1 MKRFLPQALGKQGD
15 PQAVNL
21 KGIDRIMKHSNFV
34 HLHVHSQYSLLD
46 GAIRFEE
53 VLDLAKRYQMG
64 ALALTDHGNMFGVIE
79 FYQMAIRHGIK
90 PIVGCEVYV
99 SPGSRFE
106 KKAVEG
112 TEGAYHLTL
121 LVKNRIG
128 YFNLIK
134 LVSLAYLEGF
144 YYKPRVD
151 QELLNKYNEGLIALS
166 GCLKGEIA
174 VHAARGE
181 MKRAL
186 QSAEQ
191 YKRIFDQRRF
201 FIEIQN
207 NGVENQM
214 LLNDRLLE
222 IGHQLSLPIVATND
236 CHYLQRKDAKAHE
249 VLLCIQTGKT
259 LSESDRMRFPSDE
272 FYFKSPQEM
281 ADLFKSNP
289 EAIAHTIE
297 IAEQCNLELKFE
309 EKHIP
314 KISVPP
320 GESLESHLER
330 LSREGLERRLMS
342 YREREDFKERSS
354 HYWTRLAEELKVIKS
369 MGYSGY
375 FLIVADFI
383 NFAKSRRIPVGPG
396 RGSAAGSLVAYALNI
411 TDLDPIEYD
420 LIFERFLNP
429 GRKSSMPDVDVD
441 FCMEG
446 RNDVIQYVMDKYGKE
461 NVAQIITFGKM
472 QARAVIRDVGRVMD
486 IPYAEVDRIA
496 KLIPNTL
503 NITLDQALKQ
513 EPRLEEVVRKDPKV
527 ESLFSVAKLLE
538 GLSRH
543 ASTHAA
549 GVVISNKPLTEYLPL
564 YRGQNGEVMTQY
576 PMKEVEA
583 IGLVKFDF
591 LGLKTLTVVNHT
603 IQLIEK
609 DHGVK
614 IELSQIPLDDP
625 KVFSLLGTGSTLGIF
640 QLESSG
646 MKDLLVKLKPENF
659 REIIALVALYRPGP
673 LRSGM
678 VDEFIKRKHGKET
691 IRYEV
696 KELEGILKDTYG
708 VIVYQEQ
715 VMRIASSLANFS
727 LEDAD
732 ILRRA
737 MSKKDPKEMEMQKEK
752 FLEGARKNRIP
763 PTKAGKIFDQMAK
776 FAEYGFN
783 KSHSAA
789 YALIAYQTAYLKAH
803 YPIEFMAALLTSE
816 VQNADKIVKY
826 IAECREMGINI
837 LPPDINESYK
847 DFTVI
852 GNQIRFGLAAV
863 KNVGDAAIESIL
875 SEREQR
881 GKFQSLSDFCKRV
894 DLRKVNR
901 RVVESLIK
909 CGAFDFSKAYRSQ
922 MLTILDDILERSQS
936 AQRKRGEAQ
945 LSMLMSVLEEK
956 DEGYPEI
963 DEFPENQLIIFEK
976 ETIGFYIS
984 RHPLSRYQ
992 EEIKKYSHED
1002 TSTLPGLPN
1011 GTEVKICGLVSGL
1024 KEIHTKKGDRMAF
1037 LNLEDMKGFVEV
1049 ILFPEVFKASLTCL
1063 REGDP
1068 ILVRGTLDLAE
1079 DRVKIKGLEVHS
1091 LSKGSSSQMKTLHLK
1106 ISVSSLSP
1114 SQLFDLKEIIL
1125 SNKGAYKVLLHFMD
1139 GNERETVV
1147 ALSDQYRVDPSQ
1159 KFQNDIKNL
1168 FKSPLISFE

>member
-1 MKRFLPQALGKQGD
+1 MEHA
-15 PQAVNL
+15 
-21 KGIDRIMKHSNFV
+21 NFV

-53 VLDLAKRYQMG
+53 ACDLAKKYRMT

-79 FYQMAIRHGIK
+79 FYQMAIKHGIK
-90 PIVGCEVYV
+90 PIVGCEIYV
-99 SPGSRFE
+99 APGSRFE
-106 KKAVEG
+106 KKPVEG

-121 LVKNRIG
+121 LVKNRTG
-128 YFNLIK
+128 YYNLIK
-134 LVSLAYLEGF
+134 LASLAHLEGF

-151 QELLNKYNEGLIALS
+151 KKLLSQYNEGLIALS

-174 VHAARGE
+174 VQASRGGL
-181 MKRAL
+181 KKAL
-186 QSAEQ
+186 QSAEE
-191 YKRIFDQRRF
+191 YRRIFDDRRF
-201 FIEIQN
+201 YIEVQN
-207 NGVENQM
+207 NGVENQ
-214 LLNDRLLE
+214 LLVNERLME
-222 IGHQLSLPIVATND
+222 IGQQLSLPVVATND
-236 CHYLQRKDAKAHE
+236 CHYLHRKDAKAHE

-259 LSESDRMRFPSDE
+259 LQDSDRMKFPSDE

-281 ADLFKSNP
+281 ADLFQNDP
-289 EAIAHTIE
+289 EAITHTVE
-297 IAEQCNLELKFE
+297 IADRCNLELKFE

-314 KISVPP
+314 RIAVPQ
-320 GESLESHLER
+320 GESLDSHLER
-330 LSREGLERRLMS
+330 LSREGLERRLLS
-342 YREREDFKERSS
+342 LKDRKDFKERSAQ
-354 HYWTRLAEELKVIKS
+354 YGERLEEELKIIKS

-383 NFAKSRRIPVGPG
+383 RFAKNRAIPVGPG

-446 RNDVIQYVMDKYGKE
+446 RDEVIRYVMDRYGKE

-486 IPYAEVDRIA
+486 LPYAEVDRIA
-496 KLIPNTL
+496 KLIPSIPL
-503 NITLDQALKQ
+503 NITLDQALDQ
-513 EPRLEEVVRKDPKV
+513 EPQLRELIKKDPKV
-527 ESLFSVAKLLE
+527 ESLFNIAKPLE
-538 GLSRH
+538 GLTRH

-549 GVVISNKPLTEYLPL
+549 GVVISNKSLMEYLPL

-576 PMKEVEA
+576 PMKEVET

-591 LGLKTLTVVNHT
+591 LGLKTLTQVNHA

-609 DHGVK
+609 DHQEK

-625 KVFSLLGTGSTLGIF
+625 EVFALLGSGSTLGIF
-640 QLESSG
+640 QLESPG
-646 MKDLLVKLKPENF
+646 MKDLLIKLKPENF
-659 REIIALVALYRPGP
+659 REVIALVALYRPGP
-673 LRSGM
+673 LKSGM
-678 VDEFIKRKHGKET
+678 VDEYIKRKHGKET
-691 IRYEV
+691 IRYEI
-696 KELEGILKDTYG
+696 KELEEILKDTYG

-715 VMRIASSLANFS
+715 VMRIASKLANFS

-752 FLEGARKNRIP
+752 FLEGSRKNRINL
-763 PTKAGKIFDQMAK
+763 TRAEKIFDLMAK

-789 YALIAYQTAYLKAH
+789 YALIAYQTAYLKTH

-847 DFTVI
+847 NFTVV

-863 KNVGDAAIESIL
+863 KNVGDAALDGIL
-875 SEREQR
+875 AEREER
-881 GKFQSLSDFCKRV
+881 GGFRSLSDFCRRV

-909 CGAFDFSKAYRSQ
+909 CGAFDFSKVYRSQ
-922 MLTILDDILERSQS
+922 MLTVLDELLEQSQA
-936 AQRKRGEAQ
+936 AQRRKGEAQ
-945 LSMLMSVLEEK
+945 LSMWSSVMKEMEES
-956 DEGYPEI
+956 YPEI
-963 DEFPENQLIIFEK
+963 DEFPENQLIAFEK

-992 EEIKKYSHED
+992 EAIKKYTNQD
-1002 TSTLPGLPN
+1002 TSTLSRQKN
-1011 GTEVKICGLVSGL
+1011 GDEVKICGLVSGL
-1024 KEIHTKKGDRMAF
+1024 KEITTKKGDRMAF

-1049 ILFPEVFKASLTCL
+1049 ILFPEVFKAALPCL
-1063 REGDP
+1063 RGGDP
-1068 ILVRGTLDLAE
+1068 ILVRGALDLSE
-1079 DRVKIKGLEVHS
+1079 DHVKIKGLEVRP
-1091 LSKGSSSQMKTLHLK
+1091 LPELTLPTDKIVHLK
-1106 ISVSSLSP
+1106 VPLSSLTK
-1114 SQLFDLKEIIL
+1114 SQLEDLKGIIVA
-1125 SNKGAYKVLLHFMD
+1125 NKGFYKVLLHLMNGKD
-1139 GNERETVV
+1139 RETII
-1147 ALSDQYRVDPSQ
+1147 AFSDQYTVDPSSG
-1159 KFQNDIKNL
+1159 FQNAIRNL
-1168 FKSPLISFE
+1168 FESPMISFE